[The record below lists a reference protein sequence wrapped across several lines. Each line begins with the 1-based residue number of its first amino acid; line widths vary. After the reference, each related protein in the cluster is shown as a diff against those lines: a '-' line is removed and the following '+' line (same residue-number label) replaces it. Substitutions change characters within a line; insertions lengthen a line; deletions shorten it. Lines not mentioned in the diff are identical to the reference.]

1 VATPLARIPS
11 SSCNSMISKSMTDEI
26 EAYNDYTI
34 GVYFGL
40 PMQNCLPILA
50 YKIRCE
56 NR

>member
-1 VATPLARIPS
+1 
-11 SSCNSMISKSMTDEI
+11 MISKSMTDEI

-56 NR
+56 KPLEDKE